1 MKAPK
6 SLRGRL
12 AAWYSAVLTATLLA
26 FAGAVYFFVDTD
38 EDEPPRMT
46 VDGREPEHVGRELIA
61 VLAIALP
68 GALALAVAGGLWIT
82 RRMLR
87 PLDEVARVARDLT
100 GGERLDRRVELP
112 AEASSEIQE
121 LASVFNGMLDH
132 IDRSVSGMRRFT
144 ADASHELRTP
154 LSVLRGELEV
164 TLRHPRSAEQL
175 RESLETA
182 LGETERLSELVESLL
197 TLARTDGDELPI
209 RRELVD
215 LVEAVRHVLS
225 PFEAVATH
233 RKLALTWRAGGPIE
247 IETDTRWLGHAVANL
262 VDNACKFT
270 PPGGGVDIEIT
281 RVDDQARII
290 VADTGPGIS
299 ADERDRVFERF
310 YRSKRT
316 QGEVEGFGLG
326 LALSRDIVR
335 ALGGTLDVGANG
347 SAGARFMIELP
358 ARVPAQI
365 PKIR

>member
-1 MKAPK
+1 MRAPK

-12 AAWYSAVLTATLLA
+12 AAWFSAVLTVTLLA

-38 EDEPPRMT
+38 ENEPPRST
-46 VDGREPEHVGRELIA
+46 VDGREPENVGRELLTVVA
-61 VLAIALP
+61 VALP
-68 GALALAVAGGLWIT
+68 GALVLAVAGGLWIT

-112 AEASSEIQE
+112 PDASSEIQE

-164 TLRHPRSAEQL
+164 TLRHPRTAEQL
-175 RESLETA
+175 RESVETA
-182 LGETERLSELVESLL
+182 LGEVERLSELVESLL
-197 TLARTDGDELPI
+197 TLARSDGNELPI

-215 LVEAVRHVLS
+215 LAETVRRVLS
-225 PFEAVATH
+225 PFEAVAAD
-233 RKLALTWRAGGPIE
+233 RRLALTWRASGPVE
-247 IETDTRWLGHAVANL
+247 IETDARWLGRAVANL

-270 PPGGGVDIEIT
+270 PPGGKVDIEIT
-281 RVDDQARII
+281 YDDDNARIA
-290 VADTGPGIS
+290 VADTGPGIA

-310 YRSKRT
+310 YRAKQT

-326 LALSRDIVR
+326 LPLSRDIVR
-335 ALGGTLDVGANG
+335 ALGGTLDVAANG
-347 SAGARFMIELP
+347 GGGARFVVRLP
-358 ARVPAQI
+358 NRRLA
-365 PKIR
+365 KILKMR